1 MGPMNAKPKPAAHSR
16 ASRRPSFWARAAW
29 LLVGAALSLPAA
41 AQPRVG
47 QGSLL
52 VSTDEIGDKS
62 WSRTVVLVLHHGS
75 NGTLGIAINRPT
87 EVAPQEI
94 VPDLGEVPGFDG
106 RVFRGGPVQPTQLV
120 FLVRDPPAG
129 LLQDAPRIL
138 EGIYASGDLGVLP
151 QLVEAGGADAL
162 RIYAGHVEWAPGQL
176 DREIADERWTLA
188 TGSAERVFAPN
199 PSLLWQRLR
208 NAGDELLV
216 DASAPIPPAGAS
228 DRAVLASREAIVR
241 AQ

>member
-1 MGPMNAKPKPAAHSR
+1 PGVRGRRRRLRHRRLHAVEAAGPRIAVVRPGQPRRGMRRPFRRHAAMRVRGVSGRLHHGGARLVGSGGAGSGPRPGGSRARMIACCPPGTRAGRACMMGPMNAKPKPAAHSR

-129 LLQDAPRIL
+129 L
-138 EGIYASGDLGVLP
+138 
-151 QLVEAGGADAL
+151 
-162 RIYAGHVEWAPGQL
+162 
-176 DREIADERWTLA
+176 
-188 TGSAERVFAPN
+188 
-199 PSLLWQRLR
+199 
-208 NAGDELLV
+208 
-216 DASAPIPPAGAS
+216 
-228 DRAVLASREAIVR
+228 
-241 AQ
+241 